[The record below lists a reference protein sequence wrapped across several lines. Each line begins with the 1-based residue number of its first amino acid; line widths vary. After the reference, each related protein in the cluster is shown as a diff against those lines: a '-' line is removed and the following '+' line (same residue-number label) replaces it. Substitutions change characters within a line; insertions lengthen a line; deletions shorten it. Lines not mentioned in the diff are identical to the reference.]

1 MEWQRVSGKKEKRK
15 KHVNAVVLFYLFG
28 VSFLI
33 IVFKRM
39 AFFVKQK
46 SSNYM
51 KNWHIYFDAHL
62 ETRFC
67 EMMNLVIDASAN
79 SHKNSFFQLISFS

>member
-1 MEWQRVSGKKEKRK
+1 MKQRRDSWNGKGYPGRKQKEK

-51 KNWHIYFDAHL
+51 KN
-62 ETRFC
+62 
-67 EMMNLVIDASAN
+67 
-79 SHKNSFFQLISFS
+79 